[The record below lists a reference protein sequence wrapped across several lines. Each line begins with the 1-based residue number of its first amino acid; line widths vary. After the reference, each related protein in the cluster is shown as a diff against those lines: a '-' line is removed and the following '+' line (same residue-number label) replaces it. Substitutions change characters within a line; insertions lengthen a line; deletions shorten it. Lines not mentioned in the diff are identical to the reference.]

1 MQLLSTTKAVD
12 PNLVLFL
19 RPTSANLFPWC
30 QEFLLDT
37 LLSSD
42 HCPHQRLQMPVS
54 TTTSK
59 PHASSR
65 TLRPSSGNMERTH
78 VVDKTTRYF
87 DPPSYHRDENLRPS
101 SPVGA
106 TLAEEL
112 SRAGAKE
119 PGSVSSKDLR
129 GPDGIL
135 VFGIRVSHPDLSFPL
150 TMTSSNATE
159 TFVAEGDITE
169 VDITFDDIP
178 VEISDLRTTIS
189 QIPTD
194 VVADDGQNEY
204 GAAPPAQDI
213 PRSRRPRG
221 PTGAADPGPS
231 QRSGRH
237 HRAMGPHT
245 LRERRLLFLRA
256 MHTMSNQPEPDPKL
270 PRAVLNTSPT
280 VYRGSQWK
288 IEAGVLGDRHGSSS
302 SSHPKL
308 PEYMVKYGGSAVALL
323 RARRELLHAEVR
335 RTNSAKMLG
344 QGSSSQ
350 TQVEVVE
357 VPQIDED
364 SLKTR
369 TERQRHDHERE
380 ELARA
385 LRDADIDAADLDEG
399 DMEDVVNAVISAA
412 AEAARFMG

>member
-1 MQLLSTTKAVD
+1 
-12 PNLVLFL
+12 
-19 RPTSANLFPWC
+19 
-30 QEFLLDT
+30 
-37 LLSSD
+37 
-42 HCPHQRLQMPVS
+42 
-54 TTTSK
+54 
-59 PHASSR
+59 
-65 TLRPSSGNMERTH
+65 
-78 VVDKTTRYF
+78 
-87 DPPSYHRDENLRPS
+87 
-101 SPVGA
+101 
-106 TLAEEL
+106 
-112 SRAGAKE
+112 
-119 PGSVSSKDLR
+119 
-129 GPDGIL
+129 
-135 VFGIRVSHPDLSFPL
+135 
-150 TMTSSNATE
+150 
-159 TFVAEGDITE
+159 
-169 VDITFDDIP
+169 
-178 VEISDLRTTIS
+178 
-189 QIPTD
+189 
-194 VVADDGQNEY
+194 
-204 GAAPPAQDI
+204 
-213 PRSRRPRG
+213 
-221 PTGAADPGPS
+221 
-231 QRSGRH
+231 
-237 HRAMGPHT
+237 
-245 LRERRLLFLRA
+245 
-256 MHTMSNQPEPDPKL
+256 MSNQPEPDPKL

-323 RARRELLHAEVR
+323 RARRELLLAEVR